1 MQIKIANLFPIVDA
15 KGEKMNRGETVTM
28 FNDMCLLAPATL
40 IDKSIGWL
48 GEDAKSV
55 TARFSNGG
63 NTISAKL
70 LFGEDGELI
79 NFISEDRYYSPS
91 GKVYLS
97 YPWSTPVHGY
107 REKEGRMVPTTA
119 GAVWHT
125 PYGEFE
131 YARFN
136 LSEIRYNLHGSE

>member
-1 MQIKIANLFPIVDA
+1 
-15 KGEKMNRGETVTM
+15 MNRGETVTM

-40 IDKSIGWL
+40 IAKSIGWL

-91 GKVYLS
+91 GKEYLS
-97 YPWSTPVHGY
+97 YPWSTPVSGY

-136 LSEIRYNLHGSE
+136 LSEIRYNC